1 MKLFTLK
8 WSVWGFPWQSSGGQ
22 SSSSPKTLSSF
33 SYPGCAGF
41 NPWSGNCP
49 WPKTQNIKKKEEE
62 EEDFPGGTVDKN
74 LPAIAGKTG
83 SIPGPGRFHTLR
95 GN

>member
-1 MKLFTLK
+1 MVGSPVAVQKHLHFLILGVLG
-8 WSVWGFPWQSSGGQ
+8 SIPGQ
-22 SSSSPKTLSSF
+22 GTVLGPK
-33 SYPGCAGF
+33 
-41 NPWSGNCP
+41 
-49 WPKTQNIKKKEEE
+49 PKIFKKKKKEEEE

>member
-1 MKLFTLK
+1 MVGNPVAVQKHLHFLILGVLG
-8 WSVWGFPWQSSGGQ
+8 SIPGQ
-22 SSSSPKTLSSF
+22 GTVLGPKPKTL
-33 SYPGCAGF
+33 
-41 NPWSGNCP
+41 
-49 WPKTQNIKKKEEE
+49 KKKEEE

-83 SIPGPGRFHTLR
+83 LIPGPGRFHTLR

>member
-1 MKLFTLK
+1 MLG
-8 WSVWGFPWQSSGGQ
+8 SIPGQ
-22 SSSSPKTLSSF
+22 GTDLGQKPKTL
-33 SYPGCAGF
+33 
-41 NPWSGNCP
+41 
-49 WPKTQNIKKKEEE
+49 KKKKE

-83 SIPGPGRFHTLR
+83 LIRGPGRFHTLR

>member
-1 MKLFTLK
+1 MVGNPVAVQKHLHFLILGVLG
-8 WSVWGFPWQSSGGQ
+8 SIPGQ
-22 SSSSPKTLSSF
+22 GTVLGPKPKTL
-33 SYPGCAGF
+33 
-41 NPWSGNCP
+41 
-49 WPKTQNIKKKEEE
+49 KKKEEEE

-83 SIPGPGRFHTLR
+83 LIPGPGRFHTLR